1 MKQKN
6 NFSFLRA
13 GLLAAGLL
21 LLPVTPAVL
30 AQMHG
35 GGAPMGGPPP
45 GGINNN
51 NMNNNMPPDGL
62 QPNGPNAPQNNVQMI
77 EHNTFGNLRRNF
89 DVETDL
95 SKMALKNST
104 NDDVKKF
111 AQQVIADNRRLGN
124 QLIVPN
130 GNGEMFDPEMV
141 PSQTQKAKKQM
152 KKMTGPPFDQ
162 MYLVQM
168 DAYVKDDQQT
178 SRGAAAMMSL
188 RNVSEVGT
196 QVQTMSDEREKQI
209 ADLTKETGFKIE

>member
-6 NFSFLRA
+6 NFSFLMA

-21 LLPVTPAVL
+21 PLTVTPPAL

-35 GGAPMGGPPP
+35 GGAPMGGAAS
-45 GGINNN
+45 
-51 NMNNNMPPDGL
+51 NMNNRENGMPPDGL
-62 QPNGPNAPQNNVQMI
+62 QPNGLNAPQNNTQMI

-111 AQQVIADNRRLGN
+111 AQQVIADNHRLSN

-130 GNGEMFDPEMV
+130 ANGEMMDAETV
-141 PSQTQKAKKQM
+141 PAPTQKAKKQM
-152 KKMTGPPFDQ
+152 KKMTGAPFDQ

-168 DAYVKDDQQT
+168 DAYVKNDQQT
-178 SRGAAAMMSL
+178 AHNAAAMQSL
-188 RNVSEVGT
+188 AKVSEVGM
-196 QVQTMSDEREKQI
+196 QVQTMSDRREKQL
-209 ADLTKETGFKIE
+209 ADLTKGAGFEIQ